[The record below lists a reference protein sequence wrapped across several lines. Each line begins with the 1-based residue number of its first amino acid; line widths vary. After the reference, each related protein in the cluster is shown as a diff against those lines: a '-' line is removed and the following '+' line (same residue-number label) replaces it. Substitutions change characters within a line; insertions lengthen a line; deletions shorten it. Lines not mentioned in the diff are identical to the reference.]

1 MSDCV
6 FCKNLPKIMEN
17 ELAYALYDINPVSKG
32 HTLIIPK
39 RHFEQIFDA
48 TPEESLAIKDM
59 IIRMKRRLDQEHTPD
74 GCNIWIN
81 NGKAA
86 GQVVMHAHVH
96 LIPRFKGQV
105 LHISDHLK
113 GNIE

>member
-1 MSDCV
+1 MSDCI
-6 FCKNLPKIMEN
+6 FCKNLPKVIEN
-17 ELAYALYDINPVSKG
+17 ELAYVLYDINPISKG

-39 RHFEQIFDA
+39 RHFEQIFEA
-48 TPEESLAIKDM
+48 TPDESSAIKDL
-59 IIRMKRRLDQEHTPD
+59 IGKMKQRLDQEHVPD
-74 GCNIWIN
+74 GYNIWIN
-81 NGKAA
+81 SGKAA

-105 LHISDHLK
+105 LHIKDHLK